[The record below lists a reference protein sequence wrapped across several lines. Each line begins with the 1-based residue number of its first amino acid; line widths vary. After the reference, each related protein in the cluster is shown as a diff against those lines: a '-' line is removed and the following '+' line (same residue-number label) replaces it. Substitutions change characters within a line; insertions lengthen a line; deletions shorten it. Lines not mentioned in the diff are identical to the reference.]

1 MPQSLKQFM
10 CCIVQEK
17 TNSLQLGNTN
27 QQHLWDFGASR
38 RSFELYRHT
47 VITFNYVNIYM
58 KLI

>member
-1 MPQSLKQFM
+1 M

-27 QQHLWDFGASR
+27 QQHLWDFGASH